1 MNGSAV
7 NAASPAINRVFVI
20 VLDSAGVGFLPDAG
34 EYGDNGGDLGANTL
48 GHIGDAVG
56 LTVPVMESLGLGR
69 ITPIRGVAPVA
80 APCGA
85 WGKAASRSKGKDTS
99 TGHWEIAGVVMETPL
114 PTWPKGIPAEIT
126 AAFEARIGRKTLAN
140 SIASGTQVIA
150 DFGEEHVR
158 TGFPIVYTS
167 ADSVFQIAA
176 HEETVGLDLLYQWCQ
191 IAREMLDVGR
201 VIARPFIG
209 TPGNW
214 QRTANRHDYSLQPP
228 GVTILDRLSQAG
240 QDVISVGKIADI
252 FAGRGVTAGNPI
264 KSNDE
269 GMAVTLRLAREAGRG
284 LVFTNLVDFDM
295 KYGHRR
301 DVVGY
306 QQALQVFDVQLNELL
321 GLLRDDE
328 LVLITADHG
337 CDPIFKG
344 TDHTREHIP
353 LLVAGPRVRPV
364 DLGTRRGFGDIAA
377 TLAELLLGEVAT
389 NSDDGSFARQIL
401 VA

>member
-1 MNGSAV
+1 MN
-7 NAASPAINRVFVI
+7 SPAGASSGISRVFVL

-34 EYGDNGGDLGANTL
+34 DYDDWGANTL

-56 LTVPVMESLGLGR
+56 LTVPNMEALGLGR
-69 ITPIRGVAPVA
+69 IIPIKGVRAVEAPK
-80 APCGA
+80 GA

-150 DFGEEHVR
+150 DFGAEHVR

-201 VIARPFIG
+201 VIARPFVG
-209 TPGNW
+209 VPGNW

-252 FAGRGVTAGNPI
+252 FAGRGVTASNPI

-306 QQALQVFDVQLNELL
+306 QQALQVFDGQLNELL

-377 TLAELLLGEVAT
+377 TLAELLLGEA
-389 NSDDGSFARQIL
+389 DDGSFARQIL
-401 VA
+401 AA

>member
-1 MNGSAV
+1 MNTPAGS
-7 NAASPAINRVFVI
+7 SPINRVFVI

-34 EYGDNGGDLGANTL
+34 EYGDAGGDLGANTL

-56 LTVPVMESLGLGR
+56 LTVPVMESLGLGH

-80 APCGA
+80 TPHGA
-85 WGKAASRSKGKDTS
+85 WGKAASLSKGKDTS
-99 TGHWEIAGVVMETPL
+99 TGHWEIAGVVMDKPL
-114 PTWPKGIPAEIT
+114 PTFPKGIPPEIVQ
-126 AAFEARIGRKTLAN
+126 AFEGRIGRKTLAN
-140 SIASGTQVIA
+140 SIASGTQIIEEY
-150 DFGEEHVR
+150 GEEHVR

-167 ADSVFQIAA
+167 ADSVLQIAA
-176 HEETVGLDLLYQWCQ
+176 HEEAVGLDLLYEWCH

-209 TPGNW
+209 APGSW

-228 GVTILDRLSQAG
+228 GTTILDRLSAAG
-240 QDVISVGKIADI
+240 QDVVSVGKISDI
-252 FAGRGVTAGNPI
+252 FASRGVTASHPI

-269 GMAVTLRLAREAGRG
+269 GIETTLRLARTQGQG

-306 QQALQVFDVQLNELL
+306 QQALQSFDAQLATLL
-321 GLLRDDE
+321 SLLRDDE
-328 LVLITADHG
+328 LVIITADHG

-344 TDHTREHIP
+344 TDHTREYIP
-353 LLVAGPRVRPV
+353 VLVAGPRVIPC
-364 DLGTRRGFGDIAA
+364 DLGVRASFADIAA
-377 TLAELLLGEVAT
+377 TIAELLLNERDA
-389 NSDDGSFARQIL
+389 GSFARD
-401 VA
+401 VVRPY

>member
-1 MNGSAV
+1 MNIPVVS
-7 NAASPAINRVFVI
+7 SPINRVFVI

-34 EYGDNGGDLGANTL
+34 EYGDSGGDLGANTL

-56 LTVPVMESLGLGR
+56 LTVPVMESLGLGH

-80 APCGA
+80 SPRGA

-99 TGHWEIAGVVMETPL
+99 TGHWEIAGVIMDKAL
-114 PTWPKGIPAEIT
+114 PTFPKGIPPEIVQ
-126 AAFEARIGRKTLAN
+126 AFEARIGRKTLAN
-140 SIASGTQVIA
+140 SIASGTQIIEEY
-150 DFGEEHVR
+150 GEEHVR

-191 IAREMLDVGR
+191 IARDMLDVGR

-228 GVTILDRLSQAG
+228 GVTILDRLSKAG

-252 FAGRGVTAGNPI
+252 FAGRGVTASNPI

-306 QQALQVFDVQLNELL
+306 QQALQVFDGQLNELL

-364 DLGTRRGFGDIAA
+364 DLGTRQGFGDIAA
-377 TLAELLLGEVAT
+377 TLAELLLGEA
-389 NSDDGSFARQIL
+389 DDGSFARQIL

>member
-1 MNGSAV
+1 MNTP
-7 NAASPAINRVFVI
+7 ASSPINRVFVI

-56 LTVPVMESLGLGR
+56 LTVPVMESLGLGH
-69 ITPIRGVAPVA
+69 ITPIRGVAPAA
-80 APCGA
+80 APRGA

-99 TGHWEIAGVVMETPL
+99 TGHWEIAGVVMDKAL
-114 PTWPKGIPAEIT
+114 PTFPKGIPPEIVQ
-126 AAFEARIGRKTLAN
+126 AFEARIGRKTLAN
-140 SIASGTQVIA
+140 SIASGTQIIEEY
-150 DFGEEHVR
+150 GEEHVR

-176 HEETVGLDLLYQWCQ
+176 HEEAVGLDLLYEWCN

-209 TPGNW
+209 APGSW

-228 GVTILDRLSQAG
+228 GTTILDRLSAAG
-240 QDVISVGKIADI
+240 QDVVSVGKISDI
-252 FAGRGVTAGNPI
+252 FAGRGVTASHPI

-269 GMAVTLRLAREAGRG
+269 GIATTLRLAQTPGRG
-284 LVFTNLVDFDM
+284 MVFTNLVDFDM

-306 QQALQVFDVQLNELL
+306 QQALQSFDAQLATLL
-321 GLLRDDE
+321 SLLRDDE
-328 LVLITADHG
+328 LVIITADHG

-344 TDHTREHIP
+344 TDHTREYIP
-353 LLVAGPRVRPV
+353 VLVAGPRVIPC
-364 DLGTRRGFGDIAA
+364 DLGVRASFADIAA
-377 TLAELLLGEVAT
+377 TIAELLLNERDA
-389 NSDDGSFARQIL
+389 GSFARD
-401 VA
+401 VVRH